1 MFRASLVKLSRSEV
15 ELIPEFAFSKISLV
29 VDLHLL
35 VRIDLRLD
43 SRLVVLQS
51 ELLLH
56 ASAAVWR
63 VADEDGLAE
72 GARVITS
79 SLEVINYK
87 DGNITENCC

>member
-63 VADEDGLAE
+63 IANEDRLAE
-72 GARVITS
+72 GA
-79 SLEVINYK
+79 
-87 DGNITENCC
+87 

>member
-1 MFRASLVKLSRSEV
+1 MFRARLVKLSRSEV

-43 SRLVVLQS
+43 SCLVVLQS

-63 VADEDGLAE
+63 IANEDRLAE
-72 GARVITS
+72 GA
-79 SLEVINYK
+79 
-87 DGNITENCC
+87 

>member
-1 MFRASLVKLSRSEV
+1 MFRARLVKLSRSEV

-63 VADEDGLAE
+63 IANEDRLAE
-72 GARVITS
+72 GA
-79 SLEVINYK
+79 
-87 DGNITENCC
+87 

>member
-1 MFRASLVKLSRSEV
+1 MFRARLVKLSRSEV

-43 SRLVVLQS
+43 SRLVVLES

-63 VADEDGLAE
+63 IANEDRLAE
-72 GARVITS
+72 GA
-79 SLEVINYK
+79 
-87 DGNITENCC
+87 